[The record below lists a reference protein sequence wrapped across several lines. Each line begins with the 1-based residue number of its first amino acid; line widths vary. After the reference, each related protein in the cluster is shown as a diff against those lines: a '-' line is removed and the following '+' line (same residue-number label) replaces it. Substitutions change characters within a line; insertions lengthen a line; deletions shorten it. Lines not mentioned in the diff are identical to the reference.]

1 MKNWYVSAGCQLG
14 FSFNSVGNPLQET
27 TCIEELAEGLQ
38 EKSPYSL
45 KESSRI
51 LNETVQTLK
60 RKAWVLLM
68 EALMVY
74 ASATMKNG

>member
-1 MKNWYVSAGCQLG
+1 MDCEAL
-14 FSFNSVGNPLQET
+14 T
-27 TCIEELAEGLQ
+27 EGLQ
-38 EKSPYSL
+38 ERSPYSL

-51 LNETVQTLK
+51 LNETVQTLT